1 MIDILPS
8 LLAADLMDMG
18 SGIERLL
25 SAGADGLHVDVMDG
39 HFVPNLSFG
48 PALCTALR
56 KRFPYTYQDVHLMLS
71 QPERYIDTFAKA
83 GADAITIHAE
93 CEGDVSGMLLHIRD
107 LHLKAGLSL
116 KPGTPVEAIADK
128 LFMCDLILIM
138 TVEPGFGGQ
147 KFIPETLDK
156 VRYVREQIDRRGLQ
170 TLIEVDGGIHT
181 KNAAE
186 VFAAGADVLVA
197 GSAVF
202 KAADIA
208 QAIKSLKNP
217 CR

>member
-25 SAGADGLHVDVMDG
+25 AAGADGLHVDVMDG

-147 KFIPETLDK
+147 KFMPDMTQKIRLLRSLGFQGKIMT
-156 VRYVREQIDRRGLQ
+156 
-170 TLIEVDGGIHT
+170 DGGV
-181 KNAAE
+181 NAETAVPCVE
-186 VFAAGADVLVA
+186 AGADALVMGTA
-197 GSAVF
+197 LFGSDDPAAVIDRIR
-202 KAADIA
+202 A
-208 QAIKSLKNP
+208 LEKNI
-217 CR
+217 

>member
-25 SAGADGLHVDVMDG
+25 AAGADGLHVDVMDG

-147 KFIPETLDK
+147 KFMPDMTQKIRLLRSLGFQGKIMT
-156 VRYVREQIDRRGLQ
+156 
-170 TLIEVDGGIHT
+170 DGGVNT
-181 KNAAE
+181 ETAVPCME
-186 VFAAGADVLVA
+186 AGADALVMGTA
-197 GSAVF
+197 LFGSDDPAAVIDRIR
-202 KAADIA
+202 A
-208 QAIKSLKNP
+208 LEKNA
-217 CR
+217 